1 MPSAV
6 IVGRA
11 SFPPFAFSSAITGMA
26 KKIEITLFQVFSPV
40 PVQVSTYCDCI
51 KDGRKIDPAC
61 GLGKFPYRDVPS
73 PRELENRALGDMLH
87 D

>member
-26 KKIEITLFQVFSPV
+26 KKIEITLFQVFRPFLCRCLHTAI
-40 PVQVSTYCDCI
+40 VSRTV
-51 KDGRKIDPAC
+51 GR
-61 GLGKFPYRDVPS
+61 
-73 PRELENRALGDMLH
+73 
-87 D
+87 